1 MSSIFKGFAVE
12 SNVNKLHELSLRID
26 QIQSAG
32 EWLARALVHTDAS
45 ASQTGSLISVLADD
59 VRGKLIEL
67 VSQLETEALILRK
80 ANMQ

>member
-1 MSSIFKGFAVE
+1 MSEVE
-12 SNVNKLHELSLRID
+12 TNVNKLHELSLRID

-59 VRGKLIEL
+59 VRSKLIEL
-67 VSQLETEALILRK
+67 VSQLETEAIMLRK
-80 ANMQ
+80 MSLQ